1 MSRHTKA
8 RGDAQVKEI
17 RAWGIRRRE
26 VDINQLALAYYL
38 LARRRI
44 EAQRQSDVP
53 NIDRDGAATLPPGS
67 ANQRGPRPKQT
78 PEAA

>member
-8 RGDAQVKEI
+8 SGGAQSKEI

-44 EAQRQSDVP
+44 EAQRSTDQFSGDPTDV
-53 NIDRDGAATLPPGS
+53 DAEA
-67 ANQRGPRPKQT
+67 
-78 PEAA
+78 PEAT

>member
-1 MSRHTKA
+1 MARHTKA
-8 RGDAQVKEI
+8 AGGHAAKEI

-44 EAQRQSDVP
+44 ETQRQSDVP
-53 NIDRDGAATLPPGS
+53 GIDRDGAATRSPGS
-67 ANQRGPRPKQT
+67 ADRRDPRPKQT